1 MNSYGLAPTTPSRWR
16 VYQVPP
22 PRHGRGGRIRTHDTR
37 FWRPLL
43 YQTELHPYYTKIIN
57 FLKCSKSYISRAKN
71 GKLAQSQIIGY
82 YARAVAC
89 TAANCYYVR
98 TEQSIGHRGQDRPDD
113 K

>member
-57 FLKCSKSYISRAKN
+57 FLKCSKSYISQINN
-71 GKLAQSQIIGY
+71 GKLAQSQINWY
-82 YARAVAC
+82 HSPLV
-89 TAANCYYVR
+89 TAIAAYCYYVM
-98 TEQSIGHRGQDRPDD
+98 TE
-113 K
+113 

>member
-57 FLKCSKSYISRAKN
+57 FLKCSKSYISQVN
-71 GKLAQSQIIGY
+71 IGKLAQP
-82 YARAVAC
+82 
-89 TAANCYYVR
+89 
-98 TEQSIGHRGQDRPDD
+98 ELPDVMTPIMAKD
-113 K
+113 VKIFIRRFWYIL